1 MMKNAISKLTVLAL
15 ILLMLASGCKSKKKA
30 MEASNAAKEKARVE
44 QAEALRKQ
52 QEEERKRLEAEERA
66 KQEAEERRT
75 AETVESAPSVR
86 LSQYFQSISS
96 ASTVTA
102 ANTSINEALT
112 MFASPDTPV
121 LIVISEEGG
130 QKDYDQPTTI
140 KAYLHYLKDQKKNI
154 NTISDLKTDSAGK
167 IMELELRKN

>member
-1 MMKNAISKLTVLAL
+1 MMNAISKLTVLAL

-30 MEASNAAKEKARVE
+30 MEASNAAKEKARIE

-52 QEEERKRLEAEERA
+52 QEEERMRLEAEERA
-66 KQEAEERRT
+66 KREAEVKRN
-75 AETVESAPSVR
+75 AEEVLRNSPETR
-86 LSQYFQSISS
+86 LSQYFQSIST
-96 ASTVTA
+96 AGTVTA
-102 ANTSINEALT
+102 ANASINEALT
-112 MFASPDTPV
+112 LFASPDTPV

-154 NTISDLKTDSAGK
+154 NAISSVKTDSAGK